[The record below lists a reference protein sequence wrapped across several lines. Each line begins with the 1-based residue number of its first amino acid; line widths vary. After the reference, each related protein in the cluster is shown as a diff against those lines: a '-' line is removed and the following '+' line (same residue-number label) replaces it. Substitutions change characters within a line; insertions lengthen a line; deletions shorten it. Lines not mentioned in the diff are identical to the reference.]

1 MVEFVRVADWE
12 KEGYE
17 SAVSLER
24 SSSDGF
30 DRKVWWERL
39 GSHWRW
45 LLRCVWVKWELKAI
59 YMGLY
64 RIPC

>member
-24 SSSDGF
+24 SSRDWSD
-30 DRKVWWERL
+30 REVWRQRIGGL
-39 GSHWRW
+39 WRW
-45 LLRCVWVKWELKAI
+45 FLLCV
-59 YMGLY
+59 
-64 RIPC
+64 